1 MCYTIPTM
9 KPIIQHTLTIYET
22 ILNRLPPLVPQQ
34 MKQNLEVELD
44 RLYRTEDISLDEVEQ
59 SMAEH
64 GMKLWPYMR
73 AFEEMVDHH
82 EKTLGDK
89 FFMQKASP
97 GLRKKYMLVCDLGG
111 SFRPVYR
118 GAISDH
124 FDHNDKQE
132 LNELLVDLK
141 HDIRRYAMQAVLTHD
156 RKTYEEKIEYYGKMI
171 EEVNGVIRSLQ
182 NLAENQNGYHSDLAE
197 DIQSKI
203 KAIEHSISLLGPRI
217 EIEEIRGMPEYFQG
231 KREERKVRWGV

>member
-1 MCYTIPTM
+1 MQ
-9 KPIIQHTLTIYET
+9 PIIQHTLTIYET
-22 ILNRLPPLVPQQ
+22 ILNRIPPLVPQQ
-34 MKQNLEVELD
+34 MKQGLEIELD
-44 RLYRTEDISLDEVEQ
+44 RLYRTEDITLHEVEK

-64 GMKLWPYMR
+64 GTKLWPYMR
-73 AFEEMVDHH
+73 AFEEMVEYHQ
-82 EKTLGDK
+82 KIMGDK
-89 FFMQKASP
+89 FFIQKATPS
-97 GLRKKYMLVCDLGG
+97 LRKKYMLVGELGG
-111 SFRPVYR
+111 SFSQVYH
-118 GAISDH
+118 GAVPDH
-124 FDHNDKQE
+124 FNHDDRQE

-171 EEVNGVIRSLQ
+171 EEVNGVLVSLRG
-182 NLAENQNGYHSDLAE
+182 LAENQPEHHRDFAH

-203 KAIEHSISLLGPRI
+203 QAIEHSISFLGPRI